1 MFESATAELRVEQL
15 CVRLGDSLV
24 LRDVSLVLA
33 AHTTMVVLGASG
45 CGKTTLL
52 RCIAGLIHA
61 DAGRILLDGQPL
73 GVFGAGQRR
82 IVYLNQE
89 PLLFPHLTL
98 FENIAFGLRLRRLV
112 EPQLR
117 ERVADLVACLE
128 LSGLERRYPQALSG
142 GQRQRVA
149 FGRALAVDPALLL
162 LDEPFSH
169 LDPETRAS
177 MQDLFKQVATQRGIS
192 ALFVTH
198 DLRESL
204 RIGDTFAILHDGR
217 LRTFDERRAF
227 CADPGSG
234 VGGEL
239 AFWSQIAGQEGG

>member
-1 MFESATAELRVEQL
+1 MPNRSTTDLRVEHL
-15 CVRLGDSLV
+15 SVRLDGRLV
-24 LRDVSLVLA
+24 LRDVSFMLDA
-33 AHTTMVVLGASG
+33 RRTMVILGASG

-52 RCIAGLIHA
+52 RCIAGLIGA
-61 DAGRILLDGQPL
+61 EGGRILLDGKQL
-73 GVFGAGQRR
+73 GALGASNRR

-89 PLLFPHLTL
+89 PLLFPHLNL
-98 FENIAFGLRLRRLV
+98 FENIAFGLRLRRLA

-128 LSGLERRYPQALSG
+128 LTGLERRHPQALSG

-162 LDEPFSH
+162 LDEPFSN
-169 LDPETRAS
+169 LDPETRAT
-177 MQDLFKQVATQRGIS
+177 MQDLFKQVAHERGIS

-198 DLRESL
+198 DLKESL
-204 RIGDTFAILHDGR
+204 RIGDTFAILHDGC
-217 LRTFDERRAF
+217 LRTFDDRRAF

-234 VGGEL
+234 VEGEM
-239 AFWSQIAGQEGG
+239 AFWNRVASKRN